1 MGQREFDDIGSAAD
15 NDINLSAKG
24 GNRRL
29 PSTDLV
35 ESGEDKCRCFL
46 NKRSAQRQEE
56 DCHYAA
62 EQRKHND
69 NLLIPLAHQGKSS
82 DGLSG

>member
-1 MGQREFDDIGSAAD
+1 MPSSKEE
-15 NDINLSAKG
+15 NDEVVNG

-35 ESGEDKCRCFL
+35 ESGEGKCRCFL
-46 NKRSAQRQEE
+46 NERSVQQQEE
-56 DCHYAA
+56 DCQYAA

>member
-24 GNRRL
+24 GNIRL

-35 ESGEDKCRCFL
+35 ESGEGKCR
-46 NKRSAQRQEE
+46 
-56 DCHYAA
+56 Y
-62 EQRKHND
+62 
-69 NLLIPLAHQGKSS
+69 I
-82 DGLSG
+82 